1 MHCETPCPPSRL
13 PWAVPGPVPSLA
25 PPASVPETYL
35 IILSLREADQ
45 PLFLSGMKT
54 AGGHL
59 GLRTGETVRNAGKQ
73 DWWEPGT
80 GRACVPSG
88 RGPHVF
94 MPRATD
100 ADHML
105 RGQSRPL
112 PGPCGLSLLR
122 FPAPA
127 RCPLLGRTLQVRCHT
142 GAGGRHTLGHSGP
155 RVGEAPPLACPQ
167 VGPFA
172 LRVAHALRSSYS
184 AARVRL
190 VCRSVPGPQSPGP
203 EQTLGRCC
211 LARARWQSN
220 QWAELRAVE
229 TAPHSPPGGRWPPQ
243 EPSARGG
250 RVGAAFVGSPALA
263 LHRPRG
269 SRTGVEVQQSISKAP
284 SNP

>member
-35 IILSLREADQ
+35 VILSLREADQ

-155 RVGEAPPLACPQ
+155 RVGEASPLSP
-167 VGPFA
+167 
-172 LRVAHALRSSYS
+172 ALRSAPSPS
-184 AARVRL
+184 ALLMPFAHHTLPLASALFAARSPVLSPLAPSRH
-190 VCRSVPGPQSPGP
+190 SVDAAWPK
-203 EQTLGRCC
+203 
-211 LARARWQSN
+211 
-220 QWAELRAVE
+220 
-229 TAPHSPPGGRWPPQ
+229 PGGK
-243 EPSARGG
+243 ATDG
-250 RVGAAFVGSPALA
+250 
-263 LHRPRG
+263 
-269 SRTGVEVQQSISKAP
+269 QS
-284 SNP
+284 

>member
-35 IILSLREADQ
+35 VILSLREADQ

-59 GLRTGETVRNAGKQ
+59 GLRTRETVRNAGKQ

-155 RVGEAPPLACPQ
+155 RVGEASPLACPQ
-167 VGPFA
+167 VGVGRLPSRLPSGRP
-172 LRVAHALRSSYS
+172 LRPPRCSCPSLIILCRSRPPCLPLGPRSS
-184 AARVRL
+184 
-190 VCRSVPGPQSPGP
+190 VPWP
-203 EQTLGRCC
+203 
-211 LARARWQSN
+211 RADTR
-220 QWAELRAVE
+220 
-229 TAPHSPPGGRWPPQ
+229 
-243 EPSARGG
+243 
-250 RVGAAFVGSPALA
+250 
-263 LHRPRG
+263 
-269 SRTGVEVQQSISKAP
+269 
-284 SNP
+284 

>member
-35 IILSLREADQ
+35 VILSLREADQ

-80 GRACVPSG
+80 GHACVPSG

-142 GAGGRHTLGHSGP
+142 GAGGPSGRPLRPPRCSCPSLIILCRSRPPCLPLGP
-155 RVGEAPPLACPQ
+155 R
-167 VGPFA
+167 
-172 LRVAHALRSSYS
+172 S
-184 AARVRL
+184 
-190 VCRSVPGPQSPGP
+190 SVPWP
-203 EQTLGRCC
+203 
-211 LARARWQSN
+211 RADTR
-220 QWAELRAVE
+220 
-229 TAPHSPPGGRWPPQ
+229 
-243 EPSARGG
+243 
-250 RVGAAFVGSPALA
+250 
-263 LHRPRG
+263 
-269 SRTGVEVQQSISKAP
+269 
-284 SNP
+284 